1 MKKIT
6 VRQLAFAGILA
17 AVYAVVTILSA
28 PIAYGAIQ
36 FRLSEAL
43 TVLCCF
49 TPTAVWGMVLGC
61 LIANLFSPV
70 SVLDVVLGTGATLIA
85 CLLTRP
91 IKKPWLVPIPTIAA
105 NALIVG
111 AEIAFFTS
119 DSAFLPAF
127 GLNALTVGLGEAVV
141 MYLLGVPLFLY
152 LRRSRAGQRLSSF

>member
-111 AEIAFFTS
+111 AEIAFFTA

-152 LRRSRAGQRLSSF
+152 LRCSKAGQRLSSF